1 MKLGL
6 SDRTTPEFS
15 ANVDYMNV
23 CFVPKVEIQYYY
35 YLKNLSLKL
44 EANNYIRTD

>member
-1 MKLGL
+1 MKQSLF
-6 SDRTTPEFS
+6 DRTTPEFR

-23 CFVPKVEIQYYY
+23 CFVPKVDNQYY

-44 EANNYIRTD
+44 EANKFIRTD

>member
-6 SDRTTPEFS
+6 LDRTTPEFS

-35 YLKNLSLKL
+35 LKNLSLKL
-44 EANNYIRTD
+44 EANKFIRTD